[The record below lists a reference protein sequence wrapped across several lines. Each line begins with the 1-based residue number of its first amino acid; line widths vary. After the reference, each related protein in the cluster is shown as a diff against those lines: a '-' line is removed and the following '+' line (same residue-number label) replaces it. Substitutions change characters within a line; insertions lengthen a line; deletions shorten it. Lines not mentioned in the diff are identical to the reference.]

1 MRSVALWWGSIVLDN
16 HSGRGRYLCSRY
28 VPFAILTLAL
38 GIGANTAIFSLIDA
52 VMLRSLPVR
61 DPDRLVILQW
71 TAHRNFVSGEYSSFG
86 DCGESGVSGPSGCSF
101 PFPIFRQFRSQS
113 KAFSGVLACAGP
125 ASLDLSGNGPAR
137 IVDGEIVSGDYF
149 STLGVNAIIGR
160 TLGPNDD
167 SPSASPATVLSYAYW
182 QARSAAAG
190 QFWDERSC

>member
-1 MRSVALWWGSIVLDN
+1 MRSVALWWGSVLDN

-86 DCGESGVSGPSGCSF
+86 DCGESGVSGPSD
-101 PFPIFRQFRSQS
+101 FRPPVGRRGHGSH
-113 KAFSGVLACAGP
+113 
-125 ASLDLSGNGPAR
+125 
-137 IVDGEIVSGDYF
+137 
-149 STLGVNAIIGR
+149 GR
-160 TLGPNDD
+160 TRE
-167 SPSASPATVLSYAYW
+167 AVFV
-182 QARSAAAG
+182 RVH
-190 QFWDERSC
+190 R